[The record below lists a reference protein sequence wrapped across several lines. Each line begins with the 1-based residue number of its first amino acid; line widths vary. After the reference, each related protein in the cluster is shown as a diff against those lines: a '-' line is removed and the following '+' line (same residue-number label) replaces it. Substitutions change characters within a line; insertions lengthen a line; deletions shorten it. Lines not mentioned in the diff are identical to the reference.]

1 MSDKFVENGDETDS
15 MSDLVWVQIKSIL
28 RDHKEGISPE
38 NLLLEFSD
46 RFKVKGLFNIHIDIY
61 IIHTIN
67 VYIGR

>member
-1 MSDKFVENGDETDS
+1 